1 MRPNTAPKFQD
12 KPLTAE
18 AHRKMILSFEE
29 CTSLPERELKCPYCS
44 HYIEGVFADTTGHVR
59 VKCNKCKA
67 EMVLNVA
74 YFRRLRKKLQRS
86 RYQYEK
92 IKETG
97 VEVISANEG
106 EVKNEVMEMLKEAAH
121 YGRMFSE
128 NDN

>member
-1 MRPNTAPKFQD
+1 MKFKKVYVTMIVKITKDGSLRP
-12 KPLTAE
+12 LS
-18 AHRKMILSFEE
+18 KMILSFEE

-86 RYQYEK
+86 RYQYADSYYQHRYK
-92 IKETG
+92 
-97 VEVISANEG
+97 
-106 EVKNEVMEMLKEAAH
+106 
-121 YGRMFSE
+121 
-128 NDN
+128 

>member
-67 EMVLNVA
+67 EMVLNV
-74 YFRRLRKKLQRS
+74 KLLS
-86 RYQYEK
+86 E
-92 IKETG
+92 
-97 VEVISANEG
+97 NE
-106 EVKNEVMEMLKEAAH
+106 NEQMIEQLKMLKEIIQDYPKAIGTLH
-121 YGRMFSE
+121 QTVIQK
-128 NDN
+128 

>member
-44 HYIEGVFADTTGHVR
+44 HYIEVVFADTTGHVR

-86 RYQYEK
+86 RYQYADSYYQHRYK
-92 IKETG
+92 
-97 VEVISANEG
+97 
-106 EVKNEVMEMLKEAAH
+106 
-121 YGRMFSE
+121 
-128 NDN
+128 

>member
-18 AHRKMILSFEE
+18 SHRKMILSFEE

-67 EMVLNVA
+67 EMVLDVA
-74 YFRRLRKKLQRS
+74 YFRRLRKKLQRN
-86 RYQYEK
+86 RYQYADSYYQHRYK
-92 IKETG
+92 
-97 VEVISANEG
+97 
-106 EVKNEVMEMLKEAAH
+106 
-121 YGRMFSE
+121 
-128 NDN
+128 

>member
-1 MRPNTAPKFQD
+1 MMTSREFRRLVVAVSNGYAAAD
-12 KPLTAE
+12 KRVDAGNREEFLR
-18 AHRKMILSFEE
+18 HGKMILSFEE

-86 RYQYEK
+86 RYQYADSYYQHRYK
-92 IKETG
+92 
-97 VEVISANEG
+97 
-106 EVKNEVMEMLKEAAH
+106 
-121 YGRMFSE
+121 
-128 NDN
+128 